1 MGIEMHTQ
9 VVVIP
14 GFNQGQDLKRTV
26 SDLTALF
33 PAVMSIGVVPVG
45 LTKYHTGKVR
55 LLTAEEEGEIV
66 DAITHSQKENRDHLG
81 VALVYPSDELYLRT
95 GHNILPVAEYDGFP
109 QLENGIG
116 LVRLLLDEWETL
128 NRAWPGV
135 AARGRA
141 TVVCGTLIAPTLG
154 RICRE
159 LQERVGL
166 DITIAPV
173 ANEFF
178 GATVTVSGLLAGR
191 DVLRALQGQ
200 ELGDVV
206 FVPRSMLEATG
217 QVTVDDMTREE
228 MEASLQVGVVAAS
241 DMATVLDYFAGEGL
255 PCRES

>member
-33 PAVMSIGVVPVG
+33 PAVRSIGVVPVG

-66 DAITHSQKENRDHLG
+66 DAITHSQKENRDNLG

-95 GHNILPVAEYDGFP
+95 GYNIPPAEEYDGFP

-128 NRAWPGV
+128 NSAWPAM

-154 RICRE
+154 WICRE
-159 LQERVGL
+159 LQERAGL
-166 DITIAPV
+166 DITVKPV
-173 ANEFF
+173 PNEFL
-178 GATVTVSGLLAGR
+178 GPTVTVSGLLAGR
-191 DVLRALQGQ
+191 DVVCALQGQ

-206 FVPRSMLEATG
+206 FVPRSMFEATG

-228 MEASLQVGVVAAS
+228 MEASLEVAVVAAG
-241 DMATVLDYFAGEGL
+241 DLATVVGYFAGEGL